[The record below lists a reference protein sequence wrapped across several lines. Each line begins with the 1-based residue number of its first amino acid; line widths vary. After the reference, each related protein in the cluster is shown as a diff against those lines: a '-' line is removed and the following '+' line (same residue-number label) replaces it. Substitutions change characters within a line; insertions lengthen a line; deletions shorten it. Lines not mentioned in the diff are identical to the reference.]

1 MEQKLIIWDPRDGEL
16 SRKDFCGS
24 EWEGIRI
31 SNDLG
36 ENDSSL
42 DRRCGLQDDVTILTE
57 TLKAKC
63 NFLGLPHLEC
73 VSFLFA
79 LAD

>member
-1 MEQKLIIWDPRDGEL
+1 MA
-16 SRKDFCGS
+16 
-24 EWEGIRI
+24 WER
-31 SNDLG
+31 
-36 ENDSSL
+36 NDSSL

-63 NFLGLPHLEC
+63 NFLGSPHLEC
-73 VSFLFA
+73 VPFFFA